1 MHFVIITMY
10 RFLYFIVILFGVQTV
25 VAQAHEIGVFL
36 GGSNPISDVGRTF
49 YVLPN
54 RLAFGGVYKW
64 NFHDRASMRLQVTR
78 TDLNAKDSQSDIS
91 GKVNRG
97 FSFTNRLVE
106 ASLGAE
112 YNFFK
117 FNMHRPLDRPITP
130 YLFTGISYI
139 EHDDL
144 YFASL
149 TVHPQEA
156 QKTFRRNGAWAVPVV
171 LGVKA
176 KISVYFVVA
185 AEIGTR
191 FTFTDNLDG
200 SAPSNGASSF
210 GNIASKDFYTFSGLT
225 LTYTFGRKPCYCD

>member
-1 MHFVIITMY
+1 MQMVA
-10 RFLYFIVILFGVQTV
+10 
-25 VAQAHEIGVFL
+25 AQAHEIGVFL

-49 YVLPN
+49 HVFPN
-54 RLAFGGVYKW
+54 KLAVGGIYKW
-64 NFHDRASMRLQVTR
+64 NFHDRASMRLQVTG
-78 TDLNAKDSQSDIS
+78 TDLSGRDSQSDVQ

-144 YFASL
+144 YFENL
-149 TVHPQEA
+149 TTHPQEA
-156 QKTFRRNGAWAVPVV
+156 QKTFRRNGIWAIPVV
-171 LGVKA
+171 LGIKA

-185 AEIGTR
+185 TEIGTR
-191 FTFTDNLDG
+191 FTFSNNLDG
-200 SAPSNGASSF
+200 SNPSGGAPSF
-210 GNIASKDFYTFSGLT
+210 GNINTNDFYTFSGLT